1 MIRLVVISDVRLYRE
16 GLAALLE
23 RTGEVIVLG
32 TAADGPAAIACA
44 VTRQPDV
51 ALLDMAMPGSS
62 ETLPALCEAAPGTKV
77 VGLAVD
83 ENEPAILTAV
93 EAGAAGYVLRQESLS
108 ELMHVIRGVARD
120 EAVCSPRIVA
130 SLMQR
135 VAVLAARSPQHG
147 LVERLTTRESEI
159 IALVAQG
166 MTNKE
171 IARRLVIQPPTV
183 KNHVHN
189 ILSKLQLS
197 RRGQAA
203 ALANHRGRQ
212 AMDRRI

>member
-1 MIRLVVISDVRLYRE
+1 MVRLVVISDVRMYRE
-16 GLAALLE
+16 GLAELLE
-23 RTGEVIVLG
+23 RTGEVSVQG
-32 TAADGPAAIACA
+32 TAADGPAAIGCV
-44 VTRQPDV
+44 VTCRPDV
-51 ALLDMAMPGSS
+51 ALLDMAMPGSA

-77 VGLAVD
+77 VGLAVG
-83 ENEPAILTAV
+83 ENEPAILAAV
-93 EAGAAGYVLRQESLS
+93 EAGAAGYVLRRESLS
-108 ELMHVIRGVARD
+108 ELLHVIRGVARD

-135 VAVLAARSPQHG
+135 VAVLSARSLQDT

-203 ALANHRGRQ
+203 ALAHHRGVQ
-212 AMDRRI
+212 PVDRRV